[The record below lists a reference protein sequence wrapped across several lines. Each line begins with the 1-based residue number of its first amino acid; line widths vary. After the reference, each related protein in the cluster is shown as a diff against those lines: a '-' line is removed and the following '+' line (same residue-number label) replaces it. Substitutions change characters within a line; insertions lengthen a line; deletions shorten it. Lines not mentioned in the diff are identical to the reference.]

1 MNKLLFTITIALV
14 STLTFAQNQSMS
26 FSHTNGASPDQLT
39 VMVGENIDFYWAGG
53 QTHPM
58 TEGWQTG
65 ENSTPLPFQ
74 TITVSSSNNVSANNP
89 VTFTMDQSGTYYFHC
104 GTNPGN
110 SGLWASIIVAESGV
124 GIEESESMII
134 GVYPNPAY
142 DFLTIKGFIG
152 EASVYDMAGKLVLKA
167 TSPIVDLTK
176 LTKGLYILENQGE
189 KTQFIKE

>member
-1 MNKLLFTITIALV
+1 MIKTLFTIALALV

-26 FSHTNGASPDQLT
+26 FSHFNGASPNELT
-39 VMVGENIDFYWAGG
+39 VAPGEEIDFYWAGG

-65 ENSTPLPFQ
+65 EDSTPIPFQ
-74 TITVSSSNNVSANNP
+74 TVTVTSANTETANNP
-89 VTFTMDQSGTYYFHC
+89 VNFTLDEAGTYYFHC

-110 SGLWASIIVAESGV
+110 TGLWASIIVKESGV

-142 DFLTIKGFIG
+142 DFLTINGLLFGIKKLIFFISFLTIIVLVSSIFSDGF
-152 EASVYDMAGKLVLKA
+152 
-167 TSPIVDLTK
+167 
-176 LTKGLYILENQGE
+176 GLGLRMP
-189 KTQFIKE
+189 

>member
-1 MNKLLFTITIALV
+1 MIKTLFTIALALV

-26 FSHTNGASPDQLT
+26 FSHFNGASPNELT
-39 VMVGENIDFYWAGG
+39 VAPGEEIDFYWAGG

-65 ENSTPLPFQ
+65 EDSTPIPFQ
-74 TITVSSSNNVSANNP
+74 TVTVTSANTETANNP
-89 VTFTMDQSGTYYFHC
+89 VSFTLDEAGTYYFHC

-110 SGLWASIIVAESGV
+110 TGLWASIIVKESGV

-142 DFLTIKGFIG
+142 DFLTINGFIG
-152 EASVYDMAGKLVLKA
+152 EASVYDMAGKLILIV
-167 TSPIVDLTK
+167 TSPIVDITT
-176 LTKGLYILENQGE
+176 LTKGIYILENQGE

>member
-1 MNKLLFTITIALV
+1 MIQTLFTIALALV

-26 FSHTNGASPDQLT
+26 FSHFNGASPNELT
-39 VMVGENIDFYWAGG
+39 VAPGEEIDFYWAGG

-65 ENSTPLPFQ
+65 EDSTPIPFQ
-74 TITVSSSNNVSANNP
+74 TVTVTSANTETANNP
-89 VTFTMDQSGTYYFHC
+89 VSFTLDEAGTYYFHC

-110 SGLWASIIVAESGV
+110 TGLWASIIVKESGV

-142 DFLTIKGFIG
+142 DFLTINGFIG
-152 EASVYDMAGKLVLKA
+152 EASVYDMAGKLILIV
-167 TSPIVDLTK
+167 TSPIVDITT
-176 LTKGLYILENQGE
+176 LTKGIYILENQGE